1 MDWVRVCQH
10 LRQCVSNV
18 LLLFN
23 HSDHSLALKNQL
35 ADILIYSLGK
45 HHQDYLVQF
54 KHIFTQ

>member
-10 LRQCVSNV
+10 LRHRVSNV

-23 HSDHSLALKNQL
+23 HSDHSLALKNEL
-35 ADILIYSLGK
+35 ADISIFSLGK

-54 KHIFTQ
+54 KLTFN